1 MIKQYSPLVT
11 PLFSL
16 IILTMGSALLTTFLS
31 LKLGSIGISNI
42 WIGGMTTAY
51 YAGMV
56 LGAFNLEKIIL
67 RVGHIRSYSAF
78 ASMLA
83 VISILHGFY
92 MDVYF
97 WLILR
102 FLGGVATAGL
112 YVVIESWILGN
123 TTNQNRGKFL
133 AIYMIALYIAQ
144 ALGQALLNINLS
156 NILLM
161 CCISGILASISVI
174 PLALT
179 KVSAPIISE
188 PQTLGI
194 KKIFS
199 LSPSGVM
206 TCFISGMVLG
216 GIYGLYPIFIKQIGY
231 SISDISLV
239 MGVTILGG
247 MLFQFPLGKL
257 SDVISRRLLIG
268 ILALCSVLVS
278 ISIIIF
284 GGYNI
289 IVLAILSILLGGS
302 TFCLYPIGISHS
314 CDRIVGNQIVSATQT
329 LLLSYGF
336 GAMVGPL
343 IASILSLLLNGY
355 GLLVFII
362 IVSLPLSIFVFIR
375 KHITSPVAHEDKLD
389 FIAVTD
395 LTPVTNEM
403 DPRTD
408 IN

>member
-1 MIKQYSPLVT
+1 
-11 PLFSL
+11 
-16 IILTMGSALLTTFLS
+16 MGSALLTTFLS
-31 LKLGSIGISNI
+31 LKLESIGVSNI

-51 YAGMV
+51 YAGIV
-56 LGAFNLEKIIL
+56 LGAFKLEKLIL

-92 MDVYF
+92 IDVYF

-102 FLGGVATAGL
+102 FLGGIVTAGL

-123 TTNQNRGKFL
+123 TTNNNRGKFL
-133 AIYMIALYIAQ
+133 ALYMIALYVAQ
-144 ALGQALLNINLS
+144 ALGQALLNISLS
-156 NILLM
+156 NIVLM
-161 CCISGILASISVI
+161 YCISGILASISVI
-174 PLALT
+174 PLTLT
-179 KVSAPIISE
+179 KISAPTISE
-188 PQTLGI
+188 PETLGI

-206 TCFISGMVLG
+206 TCFVSGMVLG
-216 GIYGLYPIFIKQIGY
+216 GIYGLYPVYIKHIGY
-231 SISDISLV
+231 STADISLI

-257 SDVISRRLLIG
+257 SDIISRRLLIG
-268 ILALCSVLVS
+268 LLSLCSVLVS
-278 ISIIIF
+278 IFIIMF

-289 IVLAILSILLGGS
+289 VILLLLSLIFGGA
-302 TFCLYPIGISHS
+302 TFCLYPIGISHA

-329 LLLSYGF
+329 LLLSYGI
-336 GAMVGPL
+336 GAMLGPL
-343 IASILSLLLNGY
+343 IASIMSLFFKGY

-362 IVSLPLSIFVFIR
+362 TVCLPLSIFVFIR
-375 KHITSPVAHEDKLD
+375 KHIVPPVAYEDKLD
-389 FIAVTD
+389 FIAVTE

-403 DPRTD
+403 DPR
-408 IN
+408 NE